1 MEESLALGHED
12 DPNARVKKYVIGT
25 KKDLKQQ
32 KKLLT
37 VEDMQGLAEFNH
49 YDTIRLQE
57 VSALTA
63 YGIQEVF
70 SSIIDEVVGAGAPG
84 MTDAPGA
91 DRPGMDSEEEED
103 SDEEEEDVSE
113 EETKQEPDADGEE
126 QTRAPKVAA
135 PDAQDW
141 ITKQFNKKPK
151 KKGGS
156 QDGDPPAGGAK
167 ATAGKGRGKS
177 APQGKESSFNAKEM
191 FQSFMP
197 FLFEKQAENA
207 DGGKKKRK

>member
-1 MEESLALGHED
+1 MALKRIIENKPDEDPENPSNVKWINAFIFVYNSAEPETFQKLLKIIRSVHEMEESLALGHED

-91 DRPGMDSEEEED
+91 DRPGMESDEEED
-103 SDEEEEDVSE
+103 SDEEEEEVSE
-113 EETKQEPDADGEE
+113 EETKQEPGAD
-126 QTRAPKVAA
+126 
-135 PDAQDW
+135 D
-141 ITKQFNKKPK
+141 
-151 KKGGS
+151 
-156 QDGDPPAGGAK
+156 
-167 ATAGKGRGKS
+167 
-177 APQGKESSFNAKEM
+177 
-191 FQSFMP
+191 
-197 FLFEKQAENA
+197 EN
-207 DGGKKKRK
+207 

>member
-1 MEESLALGHED
+1 MQEALKKIIENRPTDPDNPSSVKWINAFIFVYNSAEPETFTKLLKIIQSVHEMEESLDQIFQASLREVFFVSLALGHED

-37 VEDMQGLAEFNH
+37 VEDMQKLAEFNH

-91 DRPGMDSEEEED
+91 DRPGMESEEEED

-126 QTRAPKVAA
+126 QTRAPKIAA
-135 PDAQDW
+135 PD
-141 ITKQFNKKPK
+141 
-151 KKGGS
+151 
-156 QDGDPPAGGAK
+156 
-167 ATAGKGRGKS
+167 
-177 APQGKESSFNAKEM
+177 
-191 FQSFMP
+191 
-197 FLFEKQAENA
+197 
-207 DGGKKKRK
+207 

>member
-1 MEESLALGHED
+1 
-12 DPNARVKKYVIGT
+12 
-25 KKDLKQQ
+25 
-32 KKLLT
+32 
-37 VEDMQGLAEFNH
+37 MQGLAEFNH

-103 SDEEEEDVSE
+103 SDEEEEPSEE

-126 QTRAPKVAA
+126 QAKAPKIAA
-135 PDAQDW
+135 PDQQDW

-151 KKGGS
+151 KKTAE
-156 QDGDPPAGGAK
+156 DGETPAGGAK
-167 ATAGKGRGKS
+167 ATAGKTRGKS
-177 APQGKESSFNAKEM
+177 APQGSESNFNAKEM

-197 FLFEKQAENA
+197 FLFEKQAENPG
-207 DGGKKKRK
+207 GGKKRK